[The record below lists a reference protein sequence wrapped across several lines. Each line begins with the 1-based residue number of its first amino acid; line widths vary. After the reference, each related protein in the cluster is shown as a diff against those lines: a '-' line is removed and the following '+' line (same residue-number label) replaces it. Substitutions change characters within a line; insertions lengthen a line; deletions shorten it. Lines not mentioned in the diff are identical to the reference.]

1 MGALKEYDP
10 KQVNITWD
18 GIDLN
23 KGIIAGTFITI
34 ARNTRTFSVN
44 VGADGGGTRIRSND
58 KSAVITLSLRKGSE
72 TNSLLTDRLLDEE
85 LPNPVGHV
93 APMMIKDNTGNTLH
107 EGAQTFLDGPP
118 DDAFG
123 NEEETVE
130 WTFLCLDLS
139 LKVRG
144 SKEAPVT

>member
-10 KQVNITWD
+10 KQVTITWD

-23 KGIIAGTFITI
+23 KGIIAGTFITV
-34 ARNTRTFSVN
+34 ARNTRTFSIN

-58 KSAVITLSLRKGSE
+58 RSAVITLSLRKGSE
-72 TNSLLTDRLLDEE
+72 TNGLLSDRLRNEE
-85 LPNPVGHV
+85 LPNPVGTV
-93 APMMIKDNTGNTLH
+93 KALTIKDLTGNTLH
-107 EGAQTFLDGPP
+107 STPQAFLDGPP

-130 WTFLCLDLS
+130 WTFLCLELDVN
-139 LKVRG
+139 VRG